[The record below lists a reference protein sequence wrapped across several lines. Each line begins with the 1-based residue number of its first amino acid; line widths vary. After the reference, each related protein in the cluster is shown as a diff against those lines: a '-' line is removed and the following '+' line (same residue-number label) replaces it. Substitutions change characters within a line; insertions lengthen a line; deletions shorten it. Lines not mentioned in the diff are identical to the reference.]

1 MQQQQNNN
9 NQTTTT
15 HKTKETLD
23 HKSRTTKIHNESPK
37 SHLRVPCR
45 RRFGHKTVDTT
56 ATIPMSE
63 VVAAQQH
70 KQLHWLFIQQLYH
83 QLSSFNHIRCPS
95 SHVR

>member
-1 MQQQQNNN
+1 M
-9 NQTTTT
+9 TTTRQQPT
-15 HKTKETLD
+15 HRIKETLD
-23 HKSRTTKIHNESPK
+23 RKSRTTEIHIESPK

-63 VVAAQQH
+63 IVAAQQH
-70 KQLHWLFIQQLYH
+70 KQLHWLLIQQLYH